1 MTGFISVRDRQMSLW
16 QSATH
21 EATAGLAETKPGQA
35 AAIRNAANRSVE
47 DRAAGQPLTPA
58 VAARSGP
65 DLAHLS
71 ELFFE
76 LGKAQVAGD
85 AAKVATLTQAVEA
98 AKRDYSSD
106 DIKWL
111 TECLKQFNKY
121 YAQGVDPIYR
131 DWKSQPGRNKNF
143 GVITYTFPANAKVM
157 LIADW
162 GTDLTDNVEM
172 LRQGI
177 KHLSPD
183 VIIHL
188 GDVYYSGTEAE
199 CTRNVLNVMD
209 DIFKDGTARIPIFAI
224 PGNHEYYSGGGG
236 FYKMID
242 QLNAGIPAAR
252 QKASYFCLRS
262 ADGLW
267 QFLGMDTGFD
277 DHDPTS
283 VISLLKRGPELNAS
297 EAEWH
302 QDKIENFLGTT
313 ILLSHHQLISANDPI
328 NGPLGIPQFRN
339 NHLFET
345 FQPYFNRIG
354 AWYWGHEHDFAA
366 FAEYVGLKKPRLIG
380 CGAYEESESGRVGHT
395 FGTDVPYIP
404 DMPSLGLSDYLTGG
418 KRYYNHAF
426 AMLKFSPGRA
436 TKASYYQYP
445 SWDRSFAGARPDLFD
460 PSLKNPFFTETIP
473 PVRQA
478 GT

>member
-143 GVITYTFPANAKVM
+143 GVITYTFHAKQSRTLV
-157 LIADW
+157 DRS
-162 GTDLTDNVEM
+162 GQ
-172 LRQGI
+172 RQGDS
-177 KHLSPD
+177 HRR
-183 VIIHL
+183 L
-188 GDVYYSGTEAE
+188 GY
-199 CTRNVLNVMD
+199 
-209 DIFKDGTARIPIFAI
+209 
-224 PGNHEYYSGGGG
+224 
-236 FYKMID
+236 
-242 QLNAGIPAAR
+242 
-252 QKASYFCLRS
+252 
-262 ADGLW
+262 
-267 QFLGMDTGFD
+267 
-277 DHDPTS
+277 
-283 VISLLKRGPELNAS
+283 
-297 EAEWH
+297 
-302 QDKIENFLGTT
+302 
-313 ILLSHHQLISANDPI
+313 
-328 NGPLGIPQFRN
+328 
-339 NHLFET
+339 
-345 FQPYFNRIG
+345 
-354 AWYWGHEHDFAA
+354 
-366 FAEYVGLKKPRLIG
+366 
-380 CGAYEESESGRVGHT
+380 
-395 FGTDVPYIP
+395 
-404 DMPSLGLSDYLTGG
+404 
-418 KRYYNHAF
+418 
-426 AMLKFSPGRA
+426 
-436 TKASYYQYP
+436 
-445 SWDRSFAGARPDLFD
+445 RPH
-460 PSLKNPFFTETIP
+460 
-473 PVRQA
+473 R
-478 GT
+478 